1 MIKKVG
7 IFIFSSI
14 LIGACSVYSF
24 TGASISPDA
33 ETVSIG
39 YFQNNASMV
48 QPTLSNSMTESLKDQ
63 FISQTNLNLTDASGD
78 LQFEGE
84 ITGYKVKPIAIQ
96 ANETAAQNRLTIS
109 VKVTFT
115 NTLDENQNYS
125 QSFSHYADFDS
136 SQDLSSVETE
146 LIGQIVEVLS
156 ENIFNKAVAN
166 W

>member
-1 MIKKVG
+1 MIKNLG
-7 IFIFSSI
+7 IFVFAII
-14 LIGACSVYSF
+14 LQGACGVYSF
-24 TGASISPDA
+24 SGASISPDA
-33 ETVSIG
+33 ETVSVG

-63 FISQTNLNLTDASGD
+63 FVSQTNLSLTDASGD

-84 ITGYKVKPIAIQ
+84 IIGYNVKPIAIQ
-96 ANETAAQNRLTIS
+96 ANETAAQNRLTIN
-109 VKVTFT
+109 VKVTFI
-115 NTLDENQNYS
+115 NILDENQNYS

-136 SQDLSSVETE
+136 SLDLSSVETD
-146 LIGQIVEVLS
+146 LIDQIVEVLS

>member
-7 IFIFSSI
+7 IFVFASI
-14 LIGACSVYSF
+14 LLSACGIYSF
-24 TGASISPDA
+24 TGASITPDA

-48 QPTLSNSMTESLKDQ
+48 QPTLSNNMTESLKDQ
-63 FISQTNLNLTDASGD
+63 FISQTNLSLTDASGD

-146 LIGQIVEVLS
+146 LIDQIVEVLS

>member
-7 IFIFSSI
+7 IFIFASI
-14 LIGACSVYSF
+14 SLVSCGIYSF

-48 QPTLSNSMTESLKDQ
+48 QPTLSNRMTESLKDQ
-63 FISQTNLNLTDASGD
+63 FISQTNLSLTDASGD

-109 VKVTFT
+109 IKVTFI

-136 SQDLSSVETE
+136 SQDLSSLEAE
-146 LIGQIVEVLS
+146 LIDQIVEVLS

>member
-1 MIKKVG
+1 MIKKLG
-7 IFIFSSI
+7 IFAFGSI
-14 LIGACSVYSF
+14 LLSACGIYSF

-39 YFQNNASMV
+39 YFQNNATMV

-63 FISQTNLNLTDASGD
+63 FTSQTNLSLIDASGD
-78 LQFEGE
+78 LRFQGE
-84 ITGYKVKPIAIQ
+84 ISGYKIKPIAIQ

-125 QSFSHYADFDS
+125 QTFSHYADFDS

-146 LIGQIVEVLS
+146 LIDQIVIVLS

>member
-1 MIKKVG
+1 MKQLG
-7 IFIFSSI
+7 IFAFVSVLLS
-14 LIGACSVYSF
+14 ACGIYSF

-39 YFQNNASMV
+39 YFQNNAAMV

-63 FISQTNLNLTDASGD
+63 FISQTNLSLTDASGD

-115 NTLDENQNYS
+115 NALDENQNYS

-146 LIGQIVEVLS
+146 LIDQIVTVLS

>member
-1 MIKKVG
+1 VIKKVG

-14 LIGACSVYSF
+14 LIVACGVYSF

-96 ANETAAQNRLTIS
+96 ANEKAAQNRLTIS

-125 QSFSHYADFDS
+125 QSFSHYSDFDS
-136 SQDLSSVETE
+136 SQELSSLETE
-146 LIGQIVEVLS
+146 LIDQIVEVLS

>member
-1 MIKKVG
+1 MINKISIYFFTSISLAACG
-7 IFIFSSI
+7 I
-14 LIGACSVYSF
+14 YSF
-24 TGASISPDA
+24 TGASISADI
-33 ETVSIG
+33 ETVSVD

-48 QPTLSNSMTESLKDQ
+48 QPTLSNIMTEGLKDQ
-63 FISQTNLNLTDASGD
+63 FISQTNLSLTDAIGD

-84 ITGYKVKPIAIQ
+84 ITGYVVKPIAIQ

-115 NTLDENQNYS
+115 NNLDENQNYS

-146 LIGQIVEVLS
+146 LIDQIVEVLS

>member
-1 MIKKVG
+1 MIKEAG
-7 IFIFSSI
+7 IFIFTSI
-14 LIGACSVYSF
+14 SLISCGIYSF
-24 TGASISPDA
+24 TGASISADI
-33 ETVSIG
+33 ETVSVG

-48 QPTLSNSMTESLKDQ
+48 QPTLSNIMTESLKDK
-63 FISQTNLNLTDASGD
+63 FISQTNLSLTDAIGD

-84 ITGYKVKPIAIQ
+84 ITGYKVTPIAIQ

-109 VKVTFT
+109 VKVAFT
-115 NTLDENQNYS
+115 NNLDENQNYS

-136 SQDLSSVETE
+136 SQDLSIIEIE
-146 LIGQIVEVLS
+146 LIDQIVEVLS

>member
-1 MIKKVG
+1 MINK
-7 IFIFSSI
+7 ICIYIFSSI
-14 LIGACSVYSF
+14 SLAACGIYSF
-24 TGASISPDA
+24 TGASISADI
-33 ETVSIG
+33 ETVSVD

-48 QPTLSNSMTESLKDQ
+48 QPTLSNIMTERLKDQ
-63 FISQTNLNLTDASGD
+63 FTSQTNLSLTDAIGD

-84 ITGYKVKPIAIQ
+84 ITGYIVKPIAIQ

-115 NTLDENQNYS
+115 NNFDENQNYS

-146 LIGQIVEVLS
+146 LIDQIVEVLS

>member
-7 IFIFSSI
+7 IFVFASI
-14 LIGACSVYSF
+14 LLGACGIYSF

-63 FISQTNLNLTDASGD
+63 FISQTNLNLTDISGD

-146 LIGQIVEVLS
+146 LIDQIVEVLS

>member
-1 MIKKVG
+1 MIKKLG

-14 LIGACSVYSF
+14 LLGACSVYSF

-63 FISQTNLNLTDASGD
+63 FVSQTNLSLTDASGD

-84 ITGYKVKPIAIQ
+84 ITGYNVKPIAIQ
-96 ANETAAQNRLTIS
+96 ANETAAQNRLTIT
-109 VKVTFT
+109 VKITFT
-115 NTLDENQNYS
+115 NTIDEKQNYS
-125 QSFSHYADFDS
+125 QSFSHYSDFDS
-136 SQDLSSVETE
+136 SQDLSSIEIE
-146 LIGQIVEVLS
+146 LIDQIVEVLS
-156 ENIFNKAVAN
+156 EKIFNKTFTN

>member
-1 MIKKVG
+1 MIKRLG
-7 IFIFSSI
+7 IFVFASI
-14 LIGACSVYSF
+14 LLGACGIYSF

-48 QPTLSNSMTESLKDQ
+48 QPTLSNSMTERLKDQ
-63 FISQTNLNLTDASGD
+63 FISQTNLNLTDVSGD

-84 ITGYKVKPIAIQ
+84 ITEYKVKPIAIQ

-109 VKVTFT
+109 VKVNFT
-115 NTLDENQNYS
+115 NNLDENQNYS

-146 LIGQIVEVLS
+146 LIDQIIEVLS

>member
-1 MIKKVG
+1 MINKISIYFFTSISLAACG
-7 IFIFSSI
+7 I
-14 LIGACSVYSF
+14 YSF
-24 TGASISPDA
+24 TGASISADI
-33 ETVSIG
+33 ETVSVD

-48 QPTLSNSMTESLKDQ
+48 QPTLSNIMTERLKDQ
-63 FISQTNLNLTDASGD
+63 FISQTNLSLTDAIGD

-115 NTLDENQNYS
+115 NNLDENQNYS

-136 SQDLSSVETE
+136 SQDLSSIETE
-146 LIGQIVEVLS
+146 LIDQIVEVLS

>member
-1 MIKKVG
+1 MIKKTIIFLFAIIFLYSCG
-7 IFIFSSI
+7 I
-14 LIGACSVYSF
+14 YSF
-24 TGASISPDA
+24 TGASISPNI
-33 ETVSIG
+33 ETVYID

-48 QPTLSNSMTESLKDQ
+48 QPTLSNTMTESLKDK
-63 FISQTNLNLTDASGD
+63 FISQTNLSLTEINGD
-78 LQFEGE
+78 LEFEGE
-84 ITGYKVKPIAIQ
+84 IIEYKVKPISIQ

-115 NTLDENQNYS
+115 NTFDENQNYS

-136 SQDLSSVETE
+136 SKDLSIIEIE
-146 LIGQIVEVLS
+146 LIEQIVEVLS

>member
-7 IFIFSSI
+7 KFVFASI
-14 LIGACSVYSF
+14 LLSACGIYSF

>member
-1 MIKKVG
+1 MIMKVG
-7 IFIFSSI
+7 IFVFTSI
-14 LIGACSVYSF
+14 LVGACGIYSF
-24 TGASISPDA
+24 SGASISPYA

-48 QPTLSNSMTESLKDQ
+48 QPTLSNSMTERLKDQ
-63 FISQTNLNLTDASGD
+63 FISQTNLNLTDVSGD

-109 VKVTFT
+109 VKVNFT
-115 NTLDENQNYS
+115 NNLDENQNYS

-146 LIGQIVEVLS
+146 LIDQIIEVLS

>member
-1 MIKKVG
+1 MINKISIYIFTSISLAACG
-7 IFIFSSI
+7 I
-14 LIGACSVYSF
+14 YSF
-24 TGASISPDA
+24 TGASISADI
-33 ETVSIG
+33 ETVSVD

-48 QPTLSNSMTESLKDQ
+48 QPTLSNIMTERLKDQ
-63 FISQTNLNLTDASGD
+63 FISQTNLSLTDAIGD

-115 NTLDENQNYS
+115 NNLDENQNYS

-136 SQDLSSVETE
+136 SQDLSSIETE
-146 LIGQIVEVLS
+146 LIDQIVEVLS

>member
-1 MIKKVG
+1 MIKKIG
-7 IFIFSSI
+7 IFVFASI
-14 LIGACSVYSF
+14 LLVSCGIYSF

-48 QPTLSNSMTESLKDQ
+48 QPTLSNSMTENLKDK
-63 FISQTNLNLTDASGD
+63 FISQTNLSLTDASGD
-78 LQFEGE
+78 LKFEGE

-136 SQDLSSVETE
+136 SQDLSSMETE
-146 LIGQIVEVLS
+146 LIEQIVEVLS

>member
-1 MIKKVG
+1 MINKAG
-7 IFIFSSI
+7 IYFFTSI
-14 LIGACSVYSF
+14 SLVSCGIYSF
-24 TGASISPDA
+24 TGASISADI
-33 ETVSIG
+33 ETVSVD

-48 QPTLSNSMTESLKDQ
+48 QPTLSNIMTEGLKDQ
-63 FISQTNLNLTDASGD
+63 FISQTNLSLTDAIGD

-84 ITGYKVKPIAIQ
+84 ITGYVVKPIAIQ

-115 NTLDENQNYS
+115 NNLDENQNYS

-136 SQDLSSVETE
+136 SQDLSSIETE
-146 LIGQIVEVLS
+146 LIDQIVEVLS

>member
-1 MIKKVG
+1 VIKKIG
-7 IFIFSSI
+7 IFVFASI
-14 LIGACSVYSF
+14 LLVSCGIYSF

-48 QPTLSNSMTESLKDQ
+48 QPTLSNSMTEKLKDK
-63 FISQTNLNLTDASGD
+63 FISQTNLSLTDVSGD
-78 LQFEGE
+78 LKFEGE

-136 SQDLSSVETE
+136 SQDLSSIETE
-146 LIGQIVEVLS
+146 LIEQIVEVLS

>member
-1 MIKKVG
+1 VINKISIYFFTCISLAACG
-7 IFIFSSI
+7 I
-14 LIGACSVYSF
+14 YSF
-24 TGASISPDA
+24 TGASISADI
-33 ETVSIG
+33 ETVSVD

-48 QPTLSNSMTESLKDQ
+48 QPTLSNIMTEGLKDQ
-63 FISQTNLNLTDASGD
+63 FISQTNLSLTDAIGD

-84 ITGYKVKPIAIQ
+84 ITGYVVKPIAIQ

-115 NTLDENQNYS
+115 NNLDENQNYS

-136 SQDLSSVETE
+136 SQDLSSIETE
-146 LIGQIVEVLS
+146 LIDQIVEVLS

>member
-1 MIKKVG
+1 
-7 IFIFSSI
+7 
-14 LIGACSVYSF
+14 
-24 TGASISPDA
+24 
-33 ETVSIG
+33 
-39 YFQNNASMV
+39 
-48 QPTLSNSMTESLKDQ
+48 MTEGLKDQ
-63 FISQTNLNLTDASGD
+63 FISQTNLSLTDAIGD

-84 ITGYKVKPIAIQ
+84 ITGYVVKPIAIQ

-115 NTLDENQNYS
+115 NNLDENQNYS

-146 LIGQIVEVLS
+146 LIDQIVEVLS

>member
-1 MIKKVG
+1 MIKRLG
-7 IFIFSSI
+7 IFVFASI
-14 LIGACSVYSF
+14 LLGACGIYSF

-48 QPTLSNSMTESLKDQ
+48 QPTLSNTMTESLKDQ
-63 FISQTNLNLTDASGD
+63 FVSQTNLSLMDASGD

-84 ITGYKVKPIAIQ
+84 IIGYIVKPIAIQ

-109 VKVTFT
+109 VKVNFI

-136 SQDLSSVETE
+136 SQDLSSIETE
-146 LIGQIVEVLS
+146 LIDQIVEVLS

>member
-1 MIKKVG
+1 MIKKLG
-7 IFIFSSI
+7 IFCFVSVLFS
-14 LIGACSVYSF
+14 ACGIYSF
-24 TGASISPDA
+24 SGASISPDA

-39 YFQNNASMV
+39 YFQNNAAMV

-63 FISQTNLNLTDASGD
+63 FISQTNLSLSDANGD
-78 LQFEGE
+78 LQFKGE
-84 ITGYKVKPIAIQ
+84 ITGYKVRPIAIQ

-115 NTLDENQNYS
+115 NVLDETQNYS
-125 QSFSHYADFDS
+125 HSFSHYADFDS
-136 SQDLSSVETE
+136 SQDLSSVESE
-146 LIGQIVEVLS
+146 LIDQIVIVLS

>member
-1 MIKKVG
+1 MIKNLG
-7 IFIFSSI
+7 IFVFATI
-14 LIGACSVYSF
+14 LQGACGIYSF
-24 TGASISPDA
+24 NGASISPDV
-33 ETVSIG
+33 ETVSVG

-48 QPTLSNSMTESLKDQ
+48 QPTLSNTMTESLKDQ
-63 FISQTNLNLTDASGD
+63 FVSQTNLSLMDASGD

-84 ITGYKVKPIAIQ
+84 IIGYIVKPIAIQ

-109 VKVTFT
+109 VKVNFI

-136 SQDLSSVETE
+136 SQDLSSIETE
-146 LIGQIVEVLS
+146 LIDQIVEVLS

>member
-7 IFIFSSI
+7 IFVFASI
-14 LIGACSVYSF
+14 LLGACGIYSF

-63 FISQTNLNLTDASGD
+63 FISQTNLNLTETSGD

-136 SQDLSSVETE
+136 SQDLSSLETE
-146 LIGQIVEVLS
+146 LIDQIVEVLS